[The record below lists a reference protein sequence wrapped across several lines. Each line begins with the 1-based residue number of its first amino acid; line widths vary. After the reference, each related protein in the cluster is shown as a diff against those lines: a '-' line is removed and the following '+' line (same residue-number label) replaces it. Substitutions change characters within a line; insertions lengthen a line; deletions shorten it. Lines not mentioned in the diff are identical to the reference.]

1 MRRATAAKLAT
12 VRVEFLFWSGC
23 PSHPSALADLR
34 DALARE
40 GLDPEQVIVSQVTTE
55 EQAASERFVGSPT
68 IRIDGQDVQAPG
80 GEPTGLTCRVY
91 RRRDG
96 RYSPTPD
103 PADLRD
109 AVRAAR
115 AHSAVAP

>member
-1 MRRATAAKLAT
+1 

-34 DALARE
+34 DAMAHA
-40 GLDPEQVIVSQVTTE
+40 GLDPEQVVVTQMATE
-55 EQAASERFVGSPT
+55 EQAASAGFIGSPT
-68 IRIDGQDVQAPG
+68 IRIDGRDVQPTG
-80 GEPTGLTCRVY
+80 DEPTGLTCRVY

-96 RYSPTPD
+96 RYSPNPD

-109 AVRAAR
+109 ALRDAAR
-115 AHSAVAP
+115 AQSQVTA

>member
-1 MRRATAAKLAT
+1 

-34 DALARE
+34 DAMEQE
-40 GLDPEQVIVSQVTTE
+40 GFDPEHVIVTQMATD
-55 EQAASERFVGSPT
+55 EQAADAGFVGSPT
-68 IRIDGQDVQAPG
+68 IRIDGRDVQPTG
-80 GEPTGLTCRVY
+80 DEPTGLTCRVY

-96 RYSPTPD
+96 RYSPNPD

-109 AVRAAR
+109 ALRAASR
-115 AHSAVAP
+115 AQSGVTS

>member
-1 MRRATAAKLAT
+1 

-34 DALARE
+34 DAMAQE
-40 GLDPEQVIVSQVTTE
+40 GLDPDQVIVTQVATE
-55 EQAASERFVGSPT
+55 RQAGSEGFVGSPT
-68 IRIDGQDVQAPG
+68 IRIDGRDLQPAGD
-80 GEPTGLTCRVY
+80 EPTGLTCRVY

-96 RYSPTPD
+96 RYSPNPD

-109 AVRAAR
+109 ALRDAAR
-115 AHSAVAP
+115 AESGVTG